1 MFQILPLI
9 TKNRFWG
16 LHIGKEFTHF
26 FSHQEPADKKK
37 KLMIHLC
44 LRYTILVSPTHSG
57 WDRF

>member
-37 KLMIHLC
+37 THDSPVSTLY
-44 LRYTILVSPTHSG
+44 YTCFTHTLWVG
-57 WDRF
+57 